1 MNKKGQFRLI
11 IGLFIAV
18 IIIVFFVALLPLIN
32 SAIDIATSSQSGLN
46 CVSSADYGVYNTTV
60 GEKSTIGCL
69 GLKLYIPLIVLVV
82 LAAIVGYILYGDQR
96 QGQMPTYQ

>member
-1 MNKKGQFRLI
+1 MNNKGQFRLI

-18 IIIVFFVALLPLIN
+18 IIIVCFVALLPLIN
-32 SAIDIATSSQSGLN
+32 SAVDIATSQSSGLN
-46 CVSSADYGVYNTTV
+46 CAGAVDYNSTQ

-82 LAAIVGYILYGDQR
+82 LVAIVGYILYGDRGQ
-96 QGQMPTYQ
+96 QGIPMYQ